1 MAHELMKK
9 YKEVKEKH
17 PNIDHD
23 MVMEFA
29 EDMPEEF
36 DMALDRYLYGCHIV
50 SKDMYHDAVSHF
62 INSDGSKGAK
72 WTIDDIK
79 NKASIDFDNKD
90 YTLLDFVYAVNM
102 TYSDIGDL
110 VSSDVL
116 MKIAKRYLED
126 KDYYGEP
133 SERSYHDAKKR
144 IRYFDDEDE

>member
-1 MAHELMKK
+1 MTHELMEK

-50 SKDMYHDAVSHF
+50 SKDMYCEAVSYF
-62 INSDGSKGAK
+62 VNPDGSKGAK
-72 WTIDDIK
+72 WSIDDIK
-79 NKASIDFDNKD
+79 NKTSIDFENKD
-90 YTLLDFVYAVNM
+90 YTLLDYIYAVNM
-102 TYSDIGDL
+102 KYSDIGDL
-110 VSSDVL
+110 VSTDVL

-126 KDYYGEP
+126 KDYPGEP
-133 SERSYHDAKKR
+133 SERSYHNAKKR
-144 IRYFDDEDE
+144 IRYFEEDDD

>member
-1 MAHELMKK
+1 MTHELMEK

-50 SKDMYHDAVSHF
+50 SKDMYCEAVSYF
-62 INSDGSKGAK
+62 VNPDGSKGAK
-72 WTIDDIK
+72 WSIDDIK
-79 NKASIDFDNKD
+79 NKTSIDFENKD
-90 YTLLDFVYAVNM
+90 YTLLDYIYAVNM
-102 TYSDIGDL
+102 KYSDIGDL
-110 VSSDVL
+110 VSTDVL

-126 KDYYGEP
+126 KDYPGEA
-133 SERSYHDAKKR
+133 SERSYHNAKKR
-144 IRYFDDEDE
+144 IRYFEEDDD